1 MANFRDLLKTTKQ
14 QIREVDTD
22 TADRLRGEGSL
33 ILDVREA
40 DEYEAG
46 AVPGALFIPR
56 GHLESQIEM
65 KLPDKDTPLIV
76 QCAGGV
82 RSAFAAKTLEELG
95 YSDVASMAGG
105 FGKWKDEGREWRVPQ
120 SLDPDQKDRYKRH
133 LLLPEVGEEG
143 QMKLLDAKVL
153 LLGAGG
159 LGSPS
164 GLYLAAAGIG
174 TLGIVDMDVVDSSN
188 LQRQILHNTDRIGM
202 RKVDSAKEAIE
213 KLNPDVKVITHDVR
227 LDADNIEEIISGYDL
242 VVDGADNFPVRYMLN
257 DASVKL
263 GIPVVHGSIFRF
275 EGHVTV
281 FDPKN
286 GPTYR
291 DLLPEPPPPDMA
303 PSCAE
308 AGVLGVLPGIVGCI
322 QAVEAI
328 KYFLDLGDPLIGR
341 YLAFD
346 AQEMSFREFKIRR
359 DPANEITW
367 ENRDQIKVVELTDQ
381 CMPAPL
387 EAPVASVATSNGNS
401 APAGR
406 QPVGV

>member
-1 MANFRDLLKTTKQ
+1 MANFRDLLKTTKE
-14 QIREVDTD
+14 QIREVDTE
-22 TADRLRGEGSL
+22 TADRLRNEGSL

-95 YSDVASMAGG
+95 YSDVTSMAGG
-105 FGKWKDEGREWRVPQ
+105 FGKWKDEGREWKVPQ

-174 TLGIVDMDVVDSSN
+174 TIGIVDMDVVDRSN
-188 LQRQILHNTDRIGM
+188 LQRQILHNVDRIGM

-227 LDADNIEEIISGYDL
+227 LDANNIEEIISGYDL

-291 DLLPEPPPPDMA
+291 DLLPEPPPPEMA

-322 QAVEAI
+322 QAVETI

-367 ENRDQIKVVELTDQ
+367 ENRDQITVVELTDQ

-387 EAPVASVATSNGNS
+387 EAPPAAAQSNGNS
-401 APAGR
+401 ADRDR

>member
-202 RKVDSAKEAIE
+202 RKVGVES
-213 KLNPDVKVITHDVR
+213 NTRCHWP
-227 LDADNIEEIISGYDL
+227 
-242 VVDGADNFPVRYMLN
+242 GAG
-257 DASVKL
+257 SVTS
-263 GIPVVHGSIFRF
+263 H
-275 EGHVTV
+275 
-281 FDPKN
+281 
-286 GPTYR
+286 
-291 DLLPEPPPPDMA
+291 EPSSRM
-303 PSCAE
+303 
-308 AGVLGVLPGIVGCI
+308 VGCSI
-322 QAVEAI
+322 C
-328 KYFLDLGDPLIGR
+328 GTR
-341 YLAFD
+341 
-346 AQEMSFREFKIRR
+346 
-359 DPANEITW
+359 
-367 ENRDQIKVVELTDQ
+367 
-381 CMPAPL
+381 CC
-387 EAPVASVATSNGNS
+387 
-401 APAGR
+401 AG
-406 QPVGV
+406 